1 MGDVVSV
8 RGDAFSGFAE
18 QQGTK
23 INARLRGVASYSAL
37 DALEL
42 MLSRLH
48 EVAERTSVDETI
60 VDLRELEFMSSSCL
74 KTMIAWI
81 NEIQLMDA
89 DRRYR
94 VRLVSN
100 PSVLWQR
107 RGLESLRCFAS
118 DLITVDA
125 PEG

>member
-18 QQGTK
+18 QRGTK
-23 INARLRGVASYSAL
+23 INARLRGVASYAAL

-42 MLSRLH
+42 MLSRVH
-48 EVAERTSVDETI
+48 EVAERASVDETI

-81 NEIQLMDA
+81 NEIQLMDVE
-89 DRRYR
+89 RRYR

-100 PSVLWQR
+100 PEVHWQR
-107 RGLESLRCFAS
+107 RSLESLRCFAS
-118 DLITVDA
+118 ELITVDT
-125 PEG
+125 